1 MKTVRWCLRI
11 SCVIQFVSLI
21 VFIVL
26 SISSDTQYHE
36 CIDRRGRFPYRE
48 MVPCKSQITML
59 YLWSNPVHCF
69 LEMIRY
75 QCESCSRFDFL
86 ENMYFCSN
94 CKRLLC
100 SAISCVTCE
109 CDYHYCPYCFDTLT
123 LSELKQ
129 SEYRWDCCFTVND

>member
-1 MKTVRWCLRI
+1 MLFNLFRSLFLLFSPYHQTRSITSASIGGAI
-11 SCVIQFVSLI
+11 SV
-21 VFIVL
+21 
-26 SISSDTQYHE
+26 
-36 CIDRRGRFPYRE
+36 RE

-59 YLWSNPVHCF
+59 YSWSNPVHCF

-109 CDYHYCPYCFDTLT
+109 CDYHYCPYYFDTLT